1 MIARL
6 FRPLGRVAAMDG
18 AEVRFRVRAEAH
30 TALGRLRWRF
40 ARPRWRRDAIRQ
52 VLTAPS
58 QEGSTFLAAAQEAAR
73 DGDWAGT
80 HCALARHLVHQPG
93 AFPLPASAVDP
104 LAARI
109 RARFPGAAAD
119 ARLRAD
125 RLLAGEYD
133 LLGYRGL
140 RFGEPPDWGY
150 DPAHQRHAPHGF
162 WARVP
167 YLDPASGDHKIIW
180 EFNRHQHWLTLARC
194 HALADDRRCYAAFVQ
209 QLDGWLTANPP
220 LSGINWA
227 SMLELGFRSLS
238 WLWAAHVFAPAAIDE
253 SATDAPWLVDLLVG
267 LDRQLSHIEPNLSRY
282 FSPNTHLSGE
292 ALALYVAGI
301 SLPWMRASGR
311 RAAVGRDVLVREAER
326 QVRADGG
333 HAERSAHYHRYST
346 DFYLLALQVARTGG
360 DPAAAAFE
368 DVARRQA
375 RYLRAIADDSGRL
388 PLIGDDDGGQLFP
401 ICGRAPD
408 DCADTLAAA
417 AVLLAEPALAVGEVP
432 EEVFWRCGGT
442 LDLGALAAS
451 ASKPTPA
458 HSAGFEAS
466 GYFVSRTGAGDHL
479 VFDAGPHGFLNGG
492 HAHADALAVVA
503 TVGGR
508 PLLVDPGTATYT
520 MDPAVRDR
528 FRSTPMHNTVVVNGL
543 PQSQPRGP
551 FHWRTRADARASAW
565 RTGEAADY
573 AEGRHAAYAPTIHVR
588 GVLALHGVAWLIVD
602 HFFDTPAGASDA
614 GPVLTE
620 AFWHLHPDWSLASRP
635 GSTVTLQ
642 HRDGGRQ
649 RLATSGVFTSV
660 RGTRHANLAAHAPC
674 YGRVVPS
681 ECLRVAMRGALPRSM
696 LTVVPMGRRAEAE
709 VVIDPLPLTT
719 PLPDG
724 WQGAAFRVQLDDTT
738 LTLLASTEVT
748 ALDAQTAAPPT
759 RWGSSEVQ
767 TVARVA
773 LLRSAMD
780 GWRAVLV
787 NGRHLSSRLAQV
799 NHDLAQPL
807 IELSSVEARPQT
819 ESMNPA
825 VNLRREPPS

>member
-1 MIARL
+1 MIPRFL
-6 FRPLGRVAAMDG
+6 GPLGRLAVMDG
-18 AEVRFRVRAEAH
+18 AEIRFRVRGHVHKAV
-30 TALGRLRWRF
+30 GRLRWRF
-40 ARPRWRRDAIRQ
+40 ARPTWRRDAIRQ
-52 VLTAPS
+52 VLTGTS
-58 QEGSTFLAAAQEAAR
+58 EGEGTFLTAAKEAAR

-80 HCALARHLVHQPG
+80 HCALARHLIHQPG
-93 AFPLPASAVDP
+93 AFPLPAAGVAP

-109 RARFPGAAAD
+109 RGQFPGAAAE
-119 ARLRAD
+119 ARARAD

-133 LLGYRGL
+133 LLGYAGL
-140 RFGEPPDWGY
+140 RFGSPPDWRF
-150 DPAHQRHAPHGF
+150 DPVHQRHAPHGF
-162 WARVP
+162 WADVP
-167 YLDPASGDHKIIW
+167 YLDPAGGDHKIIW
-180 EFNRHQHWLTLARC
+180 EMNRHQHWLTLARC
-194 HALADDRRCYAAFVQ
+194 HALADDRRCYTLFVE
-209 QLDGWLTANPP
+209 QLEGWLADNPP

-227 SMLELGFRSLS
+227 SMLELAFRSLS
-238 WLWAAHVFAPAAIDE
+238 WLCAAHAFAAAASDE
-253 SATDAPWLVDLLVG
+253 PGTDTPWLVDLLVG
-267 LDRQLSHIEPNLSRY
+267 LDRQLSHVEPNLSRY

-292 ALALYVAGI
+292 ALALYVAGV
-301 SLPWMRASGR
+301 SLPWMRGSGR
-311 RAAVGRDVLVREAER
+311 RAALGRDVLLRQAER

-333 HAERSAHYHRYST
+333 HAELSAHYHRYST
-346 DFYLLALQVARTGG
+346 DFYLLALQVARAAGE
-360 DPAAAAFE
+360 PAGAAFE
-368 DVARRQA
+368 DAARRQA
-375 RYLRAIADDSGRL
+375 RYLRAIADDSGRI

-417 AVLLAEPALAVGEVP
+417 AVLLAEPTLAVSEVP
-432 EEVFWRCGGT
+432 EEVFWRCGRAR
-442 LDLGALAAS
+442 DLEMLVAVPFKPAS
-451 ASKPTPA
+451 ARSV
-458 HSAGFEAS
+458 GFEAS

-479 VFDAGPHGFLNGG
+479 VLDAGPHGFLNGG

-573 AEGRHAAYAPTIHVR
+573 AEGRHDAYAPITHVR

-602 HFFDTPAGASDA
+602 HLFDTRPGAPDA
-614 GPVLTE
+614 APVLTE
-620 AFWHLHPDWSLASRP
+620 AFWHLHPDWSLVSRP

-649 RLATSGVFTSV
+649 RLATSGIFASV
-660 RGTRHANLAAHAPC
+660 RGTRQTDLAAHAPT
-674 YGRVVPS
+674 YGRIVPA
-681 ECLRVAMRGALPRSM
+681 ECLRVATRDALPRSV

-709 VVIDPLPLTT
+709 VVIDPLPLPM

-724 WQGAAFRVQLDDTT
+724 WQGGAFRVQLDDTM
-738 LTLLASTEVT
+738 LTLLASTDVSG
-748 ALDAQTAAPPT
+748 LGPGTAAPPT

-773 LLRSAMD
+773 LLRSALD
-780 GWRAVLV
+780 GWGAVLV
-787 NGRHLSSRLAQV
+787 NGRHLSSSLARV

-807 IELSSVEARPQT
+807 IELNSVETRPRAET
-819 ESMNPA
+819 
-825 VNLRREPPS
+825 REPRP